1 MIIQQYK
8 IVFGGTIGSGKS
20 SAIKALSE
28 IDVLSTEALNTDLES
43 HEKMLTTVGIDYG
56 EITLDD
62 GVKVGLYGTP
72 GQDRFDFIWAVIC
85 KGAIGTIV
93 MIDHTAE
100 NPLIDLEQYVQA
112 FQPFGN
118 NIVIAVTHIDRKPER
133 TLSIY
138 RDWLKTRELNYP
150 LFFVDAR
157 QQDDVLLL
165 VETLIANIEVHYGLV
180 N

>member
-1 MIIQQYK
+1 MIIQQYN
-8 IVFGGTIGSGKS
+8 IVFGGTMASGKS

-100 NPLIDLEQYVQA
+100 NPLIDLDHYVQA

-165 VETLIANIEVHYGLV
+165 VETLIANVEVHYGLV

>member
-8 IVFGGTIGSGKS
+8 IVFGGTMGAGKS
-20 SAIKALSE
+20 MAIKALSE

-93 MIDHTAE
+93 MIDHATE
-100 NPLIDLEQYVQA
+100 NPLIDLDHYVQA

-118 NIVIAVTHIDRKPER
+118 NIVIAITHIDRKPER

-165 VETLIANIEVHYGLV
+165 VETLIANVEVHYGLV

>member
-8 IVFGGTIGSGKS
+8 IVFGGTMGAGKS
-20 SAIKALSE
+20 MAIKALSE
-28 IDVLSTEALNTDLES
+28 IEVLSTEALNTDLES

-72 GQDRFDFIWAVIC
+72 GQERFDFIWAVIC

-100 NPLIDLEQYVQA
+100 NPLIDLEKYVQA

-165 VETLIANIEVHYGLV
+165 VETLIANVEVHYGLV

>member
-100 NPLIDLEQYVQA
+100 NPLIDLDQYVQA

-165 VETLIANIEVHYGLV
+165 VETLIANVEVHYGLV

>member
-8 IVFGGTIGSGKS
+8 IVFGGTMGSGKS

-72 GQDRFDFIWAVIC
+72 GQERFEFIWAVIC

-93 MIDHTAE
+93 MIDHATE

-118 NIVIAVTHIDRKPER
+118 NIVIAVTHIDLKPER

-165 VETLIANIEVHYGLV
+165 VETLIANVEVHYGLV

>member
-8 IVFGGTIGSGKS
+8 IVFGGTMGSGKS

-72 GQDRFDFIWAVIC
+72 GQDRFEFIWAVIC

-93 MIDHTAE
+93 MIDHATE
-100 NPLIDLEQYVQA
+100 NPLIDLDHYVQA

-118 NIVIAVTHIDRKPER
+118 NIVIAITHIDRKPER

-138 RDWLKTRELNYP
+138 RDWLKARELNYP

>member
-8 IVFGGTIGSGKS
+8 IVFGGTMGSGKS
-20 SAIKALSE
+20 SAIKTLSE

-72 GQDRFDFIWAVIC
+72 GQDRFEFIWAVIC

-100 NPLIDLEQYVQA
+100 NPLIDLDHYVQA
-112 FQPFGN
+112 FQPFGD

-138 RDWLKTRELNYP
+138 RDWLKARELNYP

-165 VETLIANIEVHYGLV
+165 VETLIANVEVHYGLV

>member
-1 MIIQQYK
+1 MILHQYK
-8 IVFGGTIGSGKS
+8 IVFGGTMGAGKS
-20 SAIKALSE
+20 RAIKALSE
-28 IDVLSTEALNTDLES
+28 IEVLSTEALNTDLES

-100 NPLIDLEQYVQA
+100 NPLIDLDQYVQA

-118 NIVIAVTHIDRKPER
+118 NIVIAITHVDRKPER

-138 RDWLKTRELNYP
+138 RDWLKARELNYP

-165 VETLIANIEVHYGLV
+165 VETLIANVEVHYGLV

>member
-8 IVFGGTIGSGKS
+8 IVFGGTMGAGKS
-20 SAIKALSE
+20 RAIKALSE

-72 GQDRFDFIWAVIC
+72 GQERFEFIWAVIC

-93 MIDHTAE
+93 MIDHATE
-100 NPLIDLEQYVQA
+100 NPLIDLDHYVQA

-118 NIVIAVTHIDRKPER
+118 NIVIAITHIDRKPER

-138 RDWLKTRELNYP
+138 RDWLKARELNYP

-165 VETLIANIEVHYGLV
+165 VETLIANVEVHYGLV

>member
-8 IVFGGTIGSGKS
+8 IVFGGTMGAGKS
-20 SAIKALSE
+20 RAIKALSE
-28 IDVLSTEALNTDLES
+28 IEVLSTEALNTDLES

-72 GQDRFDFIWAVIC
+72 GQERFEFIWAVIC

-165 VETLIANIEVHYGLV
+165 VETLIANVEVHYGLV

>member
-8 IVFGGTIGSGKS
+8 IVFGGTKGSGKS

-72 GQDRFDFIWAVIC
+72 GQERFDFIWAVIC

-165 VETLIANIEVHYGLV
+165 VETLIANVEVHYGLV

>member
-8 IVFGGTIGSGKS
+8 IVFGGTMGAGKS
-20 SAIKALSE
+20 RAIKALSE

-100 NPLIDLEQYVQA
+100 NPLIDLDQYVQA

-165 VETLIANIEVHYGLV
+165 VETLIANVEVHYGLV

>member
-8 IVFGGTIGSGKS
+8 IVFGGTMGSGKS

-56 EITLDD
+56 ELTLED

-100 NPLIDLEQYVQA
+100 NPLIDLDQYVQA

-138 RDWLKTRELNYP
+138 RDWLKARELNYP

-157 QQDDVLLL
+157 QKDDVLLL

>member
-93 MIDHTAE
+93 MIDHATE
-100 NPLIDLEQYVQA
+100 NPLIDLDHYVQA

-118 NIVIAVTHIDRKPER
+118 NIVIAITHIDRKPER

-138 RDWLKTRELNYP
+138 RDWLKARELNYP

>member
-8 IVFGGTIGSGKS
+8 IVFGGTMGSGKS

-93 MIDHTAE
+93 MIDHATE
-100 NPLIDLEQYVQA
+100 NPLIDLDHYVQA

-138 RDWLKTRELNYP
+138 RDWLKARELNYP

-165 VETLIANIEVHYGLV
+165 VETLIANVEVHYGLV

>member
-1 MIIQQYK
+1 MILHQYK
-8 IVFGGTIGSGKS
+8 IVFGGTMGSGKS
-20 SAIKALSE
+20 TAINTLSE
-28 IDVLSTEALNTDLES
+28 VDVVSTEAFNTDIES
-43 HEKMLTTVGIDYG
+43 HEKLLTTVGIDYG

-93 MIDHTAE
+93 MIDHAAE
-100 NPLIDLEQYVQA
+100 NPLLDLEQYVQA
-112 FQPFGN
+112 FKPFGN
-118 NIVIAVTHIDRKPER
+118 NIVIAITHIDRKPER
-133 TLSIY
+133 TLSMY
-138 RDWLKTRELNYP
+138 RDWLAAQGMNYP

-165 VETLIANIEVHYGLV
+165 VETLIATIEVHYGLI

>member
-8 IVFGGTIGSGKS
+8 IVFGGTMGAGKS
-20 SAIKALSE
+20 MAIKALSE

>member
-8 IVFGGTIGSGKS
+8 IVFGGTMGSGKS

-93 MIDHTAE
+93 MIDHATE
-100 NPLIDLEQYVQA
+100 NPLIDIDQYVQA

-118 NIVIAVTHIDRKPER
+118 NIVIAITHVDRKPER

-138 RDWLKTRELNYP
+138 RDWLKARELNYP

-165 VETLIANIEVHYGLV
+165 VETLIANVEVHYGLV

>member
-8 IVFGGTIGSGKS
+8 IVFGGTMGSGKS

-93 MIDHTAE
+93 MIDHATE
-100 NPLIDLEQYVQA
+100 NPLIDLDQYVQA

-157 QQDDVLLL
+157 QKDDVLLL

>member
-8 IVFGGTIGSGKS
+8 IVFGGTMGAGKS
-20 SAIKALSE
+20 RAIKALSE

-93 MIDHTAE
+93 MIDHATE
-100 NPLIDLEQYVQA
+100 NPLIDLDHYVQA

-118 NIVIAVTHIDRKPER
+118 NIVIAITHIDRKPER

-138 RDWLKTRELNYP
+138 RDWLKARELNYP

-165 VETLIANIEVHYGLV
+165 VETLIANVEVHYGLV

>member
-1 MIIQQYK
+1 MILHQYK
-8 IVFGGTIGSGKS
+8 IVFGGTMGSGKS
-20 SAIKALSE
+20 TAIKALSE

-72 GQDRFDFIWAVIC
+72 GQERFEFIWAVIC

-93 MIDHTAE
+93 MIDHATE
-100 NPLIDLEQYVQA
+100 NPLIDLDHYVQA

-118 NIVIAVTHIDRKPER
+118 NIVIAITHIDRKPER

-138 RDWLKTRELNYP
+138 RDWLKARELNYP

>member
-20 SAIKALSE
+20 RAIKALSE

-72 GQDRFDFIWAVIC
+72 GQERFEFIWAVIC

-93 MIDHTAE
+93 MIDHATE
-100 NPLIDLEQYVQA
+100 NPLIDLDHYVQA

-118 NIVIAVTHIDRKPER
+118 NIVIAVTHIDLKPER

-157 QQDDVLLL
+157 QKDDVLLL

>member
-8 IVFGGTIGSGKS
+8 IVFAGTMGAGKS
-20 SAIKALSE
+20 RAIKALSE

-72 GQDRFDFIWAVIC
+72 GQERFEFIWAVIC

-138 RDWLKTRELNYP
+138 RDWLKARELNYP

-165 VETLIANIEVHYGLV
+165 VETLIANVEVHYGLV

>member
-8 IVFGGTIGSGKS
+8 IVFGGTMGSGKS

-165 VETLIANIEVHYGLV
+165 VETLNANVEVHYGLV

>member
-1 MIIQQYK
+1 MILQQYK
-8 IVFGGTIGSGKS
+8 IVFGGTMGSGKS
-20 SAIKALSE
+20 TAINALSE
-28 IDVLSTEALNTDLES
+28 VDVVSTEAFNTDIES
-43 HEKMLTTVGIDYG
+43 HEKLLTTVGIDYG

-93 MIDHTAE
+93 MIDHAAE
-100 NPLIDLEQYVQA
+100 NPLLDLEQYVQA
-112 FQPFGN
+112 FKPFGN
-118 NIVIAVTHIDRKPER
+118 NIVIAITHIDRKPER
-133 TLSIY
+133 TLSMY
-138 RDWLKTRELNYP
+138 RDWLTAQGMNYP

-165 VETLIANIEVHYGLV
+165 VETLIATIEVHYGLI

>member
-93 MIDHTAE
+93 MIDHATE
-100 NPLIDLEQYVQA
+100 NPLIDLDHYVQA

-118 NIVIAVTHIDRKPER
+118 NIVIAITHIDRKPER

-138 RDWLKTRELNYP
+138 RDWLKARELNYP

-165 VETLIANIEVHYGLV
+165 VETLIASVEVHYGLV

>member
-8 IVFGGTIGSGKS
+8 IVFGGTMGAGKS
-20 SAIKALSE
+20 RAIKALSE

-72 GQDRFDFIWAVIC
+72 GQERFEFIWAVIC

-93 MIDHTAE
+93 MIDHATE
-100 NPLIDLEQYVQA
+100 NPLLDLAQYAEA
-112 FQPFGN
+112 FKPFGN
-118 NIVIAVTHIDRKPER
+118 NIVIARLLILIKNQKER
-133 TLSIY
+133 FRCTEIGLQH
-138 RDWLKTRELNYP
+138 K
-150 LFFVDAR
+150 A
-157 QQDDVLLL
+157 
-165 VETLIANIEVHYGLV
+165 LIILCFSSMHGNRMMFCYW
-180 N
+180 

>member
-8 IVFGGTIGSGKS
+8 IVFGGTMGSGKS

-72 GQDRFDFIWAVIC
+72 GQERFDFIWAVIC

-100 NPLIDLEQYVQA
+100 NPLIDLDQYVQA

-138 RDWLKTRELNYP
+138 RDWLKARELNYP

>member
-118 NIVIAVTHIDRKPER
+118 NIVIAITHVDRKPER

-138 RDWLKTRELNYP
+138 RDWLKARELNYP

-165 VETLIANIEVHYGLV
+165 VETLIANVEVHYGLV

>member
-1 MIIQQYK
+1 MILHQYK
-8 IVFGGTIGSGKS
+8 IVFGGTMGSGKS
-20 SAIKALSE
+20 TAIQTLSE
-28 IDVLSTEALNTDLES
+28 IEVLSTEALNTDTES
-43 HEKMLTTVGIDYG
+43 HEKLLTTVGIDYG
-56 EITLDD
+56 ELTLED

-100 NPLIDLEQYVQA
+100 NPLIDLDQYVQA

-118 NIVIAVTHIDRKPER
+118 NIVIAITHVDRKPER

-138 RDWLKTRELNYP
+138 RDWLKARALNYP
-150 LFFVDAR
+150 LFFIDAR

>member
-93 MIDHTAE
+93 MIDHATE
-100 NPLIDLEQYVQA
+100 NPLIDLDHYVQA

-118 NIVIAVTHIDRKPER
+118 NIVIAITHVDRKPER

-138 RDWLKTRELNYP
+138 RDWLKARELNYP

>member
-8 IVFGGTIGSGKS
+8 IVFGGTMGSGKS

-72 GQDRFDFIWAVIC
+72 GQDRFEFIWAVIC

-93 MIDHTAE
+93 MIDHATE
-100 NPLIDLEQYVQA
+100 NPLIDLDHYVQA

-118 NIVIAVTHIDRKPER
+118 NIVIAITHIDRKPER

-138 RDWLKTRELNYP
+138 RDWLKARELNYP

-165 VETLIANIEVHYGLV
+165 VETLIANVEVHYGLV

>member
-8 IVFGGTIGSGKS
+8 IVFGGTMGAGKS
-20 SAIKALSE
+20 RAIKALSE
-28 IDVLSTEALNTDLES
+28 IDVLSTEALNTDLQS

-93 MIDHTAE
+93 MIDHATE

-118 NIVIAVTHIDRKPER
+118 NIVIAVTHVDRKPER

-165 VETLIANIEVHYGLV
+165 VETLIANVEVHYGLV